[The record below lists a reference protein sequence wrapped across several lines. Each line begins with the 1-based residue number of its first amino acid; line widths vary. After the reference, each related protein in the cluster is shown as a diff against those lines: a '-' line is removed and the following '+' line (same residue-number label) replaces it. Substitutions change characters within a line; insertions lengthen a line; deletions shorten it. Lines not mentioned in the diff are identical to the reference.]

1 MDSLISDSADLK
13 GRAKGGAARAAKMS
27 AEERSAAA
35 KRAAVARWEAPAPL
49 KIVSG
54 SADRPLKIGDVEIE
68 CYVLEDGTRVLT
80 QGGVLT
86 ALGRSRRVN
95 TKPGDDLTLPPVL
108 RFQALRPY
116 ITDDLIEEAQPV
128 PFIMPIGSKANGYRA
143 EVLPR
148 ICEVWL
154 AARADGA
161 LSRSQIPMARAAEI
175 IVRGLARVGIIALI
189 DEVTGYQDLRTKD
202 ALTVILEAF
211 VAKEL
216 QPWVRTFTPE
226 FYREIFRLRGVPYD
240 SASVHRPQ
248 YFGNITNDI
257 VYDRL
262 APGIRD
268 ELKAA
273 QKKAEKSS
281 KMFQSLTHS
290 IGYPK
295 LREHLGSVLTLMK
308 LSDNWGD
315 FMAKLDRMH
324 PSYKNPKSPLWI
336 DASDFGL

>member
-1 MDSLISDSADLK
+1 MIEIISDSADLS

-27 AEERSAAA
+27 ASERSDAA
-35 KRAAVARWEAPAPL
+35 KRAAAARWQAPPPL

-54 SADRPLKIGDVEIE
+54 SADRPLKIGNVEIE
-68 CYVLEDGTRVLT
+68 CYVLEDGTRVIT

-95 TKPGDDLTLPPVL
+95 SKPGDDPTLPPVL

-116 ITDDLIEEAQPV
+116 ITDDLIEDASPV

-143 EVLPR
+143 EVLPQ
-148 ICEVWL
+148 ICEAWL
-154 AARADGA
+154 AARVDEA
-161 LSRSQIPMARAAEI
+161 LSPSQLPMARAAEI
-175 IVRGLARVGIIALI
+175 IIRGLARVGIIALI

-202 ALTVILEAF
+202 ALTIILEAF

-216 QPWVRTFTPE
+216 QPWVRTFSPE
-226 FYREIFRLRGVPYD
+226 FYRELFRLRQVAYD
-240 SASVHRPQ
+240 PSSVHRPL
-248 YFGNITNDI
+248 YFGGITNDI

-281 KMFQSLTHS
+281 KMFQSLTQS
-290 IGYPK
+290 VGYPK

-324 PSYKNPKSPLWI
+324 PSYRNPKSPLWV
-336 DASDFGL
+336 DASDLGL